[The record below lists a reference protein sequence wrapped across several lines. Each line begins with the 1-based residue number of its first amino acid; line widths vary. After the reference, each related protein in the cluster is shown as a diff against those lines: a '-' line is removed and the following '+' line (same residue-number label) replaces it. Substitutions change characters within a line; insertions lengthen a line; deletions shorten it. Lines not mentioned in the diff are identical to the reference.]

1 MGEGQEPVVSG
12 VPGHSAEV
20 TTLAT
25 ATTPTLPGTEPPG
38 WPTSLRSCATS
49 RAPLSPAEG
58 SEPRHAPVPAGG
70 RAAKLTLEQGSES
83 TRKAAKARWARSAS

>member
-49 RAPLSPAEG
+49 RAPYHRLRDPNRGTLRFRLEG
-58 SEPRHAPVPAGG
+58 APR
-70 RAAKLTLEQGSES
+70 S
-83 TRKAAKARWARSAS
+83 